1 MTIRYI
7 NHIGEFKTNRSAE
20 EQNNKRKK
28 RLSLQ
33 LSAFSIAHLEEV
45 NERNQRVCSFTSP
58 IDPER
63 GCLIVNTRNGSVM
76 QRSVPTD
83 SDQLFLGETIG
94 DLN

>member
-1 MTIRYI
+1 
-7 NHIGEFKTNRSAE
+7 
-20 EQNNKRKK
+20 
-28 RLSLQ
+28 

-45 NERNQRVCSFTSP
+45 NEKNQTVCSFTSP

-76 QRSVPTD
+76 QRAVPTD
-83 SDQLFLGETIG
+83 SDQLVFGKAIG